1 MMYCA
6 SGEMPVISLP
16 QKLRLR
22 LVRAR
27 EYMAF
32 LLGEKREEN
41 VLPQEKVN
49 QRAAE
54 LLDRFGDSVLR
65 CAYMYLRNM
74 ADAEDSLQDTLI
86 QYLRVRPAL
95 ESEAHEKAWL
105 LRVAANLSKNR
116 LRYNRLRKTDEL
128 AEDLAAEQKEDL
140 AFVWEAVSSLPEHQ
154 REAVHLFYQEGY
166 STAEIGQILRR
177 RESTVRSDLR
187 RGREK
192 LKDILKEVYDFD
204 ETL

>member
-1 MMYCA
+1 MYCA

-27 EYMAF
+27 DYMAS
-32 LLGEKREEN
+32 LSGGKREES

-49 QRAAE
+49 QRAAA
-54 LLDRFGDSVLR
+54 LLDRYGNSVLR

-74 ADAEDSLQDTLI
+74 ADAEDILQDTLI
-86 QYLRVRPAL
+86 QYLRMQPVI

-140 AFVWEAVSSLPEHQ
+140 AFVWEAVKALPEHQ
-154 REAVHLFYQEGY
+154 REAVHLFYHEGC
-166 STAEIGQILRR
+166 STAEIGRILRR

-187 RGREK
+187 RGRQK
-192 LKDILKEVYDFD
+192 LKEILKEVYDFD